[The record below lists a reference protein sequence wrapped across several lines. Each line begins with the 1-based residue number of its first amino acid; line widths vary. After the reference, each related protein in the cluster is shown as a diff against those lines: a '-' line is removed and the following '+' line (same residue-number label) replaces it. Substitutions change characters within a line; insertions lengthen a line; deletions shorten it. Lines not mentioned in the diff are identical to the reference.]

1 MKGLPGLMAFGS
13 DERSVT
19 GVGIKRQIVSHL
31 MSPSRFNALELVHSN
46 LVDGTLLHSFTFELL
61 LCVSIH

>member
-1 MKGLPGLMAFGS
+1 MKGLPRLMAFGS

-19 GVGIKRQIVSHL
+19 GVSIKRQIVSHL

-46 LVDGTLLHSFTFELL
+46 LVDGTLLHSFIFELL